1 MADLKT
7 EFATAAQEVQKLKSR
22 PSNDQLLELYALYKQ
37 ASEGDVKGSRPGF
50 LDLTG
55 RAKYD
60 AWAAKK
66 GTSADKAMQAY
77 VAVVEKLRKRSED
90 RVLPSRSSF
99 LERRKYVPVGS
110 VENIPVFGG
119 PGKSFGRKAP

>member
-1 MADLKT
+1 MSDLKT
-7 EFATAAQEVQKLKSR
+7 QFAIAAQEVQKLKSR
-22 PSNDQLLELYALYKQ
+22 PANDRLLELYALYKQ

-66 GTSADKAMQAY
+66 GTGADKAMQAY
-77 VAVVEKLRKRSED
+77 AALVEKLK
-90 RVLPSRSSF
+90 
-99 LERRKYVPVGS
+99 
-110 VENIPVFGG
+110 
-119 PGKSFGRKAP
+119 KA

>member
-7 EFATAAQEVQKLKSR
+7 QFATAAQEVQKLKSR

-37 ASEGDVKGSRPGF
+37 ASDGDVKGSRPGF

-60 AWAAKK
+60 AWATKK
-66 GTSADKAMQAY
+66 GTAPDKAMQAY
-77 VAVVEKLRKRSED
+77 VALVEKLK
-90 RVLPSRSSF
+90 
-99 LERRKYVPVGS
+99 
-110 VENIPVFGG
+110 
-119 PGKSFGRKAP
+119 KAQ

>member
-7 EFATAAQEVQKLKSR
+7 QFANAAQEVQKLKSR
-22 PSNDQLLELYALYKQ
+22 PATDQLLELYALYKQ

-60 AWAAKK
+60 AWATKK
-66 GTSADKAMQAY
+66 GTPAGQAMQAY
-77 VAVVEKLRKRSED
+77 VALVEKLK
-90 RVLPSRSSF
+90 
-99 LERRKYVPVGS
+99 
-110 VENIPVFGG
+110 
-119 PGKSFGRKAP
+119 KAQ

>member
-7 EFATAAQEVQKLKSR
+7 QFATAAQEVQKLKSR
-22 PSNDQLLELYALYKQ
+22 PSNDQLLELYGLYKQ

-60 AWAAKK
+60 AWSTKK
-66 GTSADKAMQAY
+66 GTPADKAMQAY
-77 VAVVEKLRKRSED
+77 VALVEKLK
-90 RVLPSRSSF
+90 
-99 LERRKYVPVGS
+99 
-110 VENIPVFGG
+110 
-119 PGKSFGRKAP
+119 KSQ

>member
-7 EFATAAQEVQKLKSR
+7 QFATAAQEVQKLKSR

-66 GTSADKAMQAY
+66 GTAADKAMQAY
-77 VAVVEKLRKRSED
+77 VAVVEKLK
-90 RVLPSRSSF
+90 
-99 LERRKYVPVGS
+99 KT
-110 VENIPVFGG
+110 
-119 PGKSFGRKAP
+119 